1 MNEQSSAAEG
11 LTRSETQ
18 GASYLEEIRQQ
29 RLAWER
35 KPVIRKL
42 YRRWY
47 EQCVAQLSAL
57 RPVVEVG
64 AGSGNFKE
72 FFPSAI
78 SSDVFKTGPWIDL
91 VMDAEHLGLRERAVG
106 NILVF
111 DVIHHLH
118 RPVNFLR
125 RAVGALK
132 PGGRLVLCEPALSP
146 WSRLVYGLFHHETVD
161 LNWKCSATDDGIGN
175 PDPGHLFAN
184 MAIPEILFFKR
195 RAQTLEM
202 LPSARLIE
210 ARKFAFLL
218 YPLTGGFGYRSFVP
232 EAAFSFLLRIEDVVT
247 RIIPSSL
254 TGMRMLIV
262 LEKAG
267 FGEDRS

>member
-125 RAVGALK
+125 RAVEALK
-132 PGGRLVLCEPALSP
+132 PGGRLVLCEPA
-146 WSRLVYGLFHHETVD
+146 
-161 LNWKCSATDDGIGN
+161 A
-175 PDPGHLFAN
+175 A
-184 MAIPEILFFKR
+184 
-195 RAQTLEM
+195 
-202 LPSARLIE
+202 PS
-210 ARKFAFLL
+210 
-218 YPLTGGFGYRSFVP
+218 GV
-232 EAAFSFLLRIEDVVT
+232 
-247 RIIPSSL
+247 
-254 TGMRMLIV
+254 
-262 LEKAG
+262 
-267 FGEDRS
+267 